1 MAKIKRIPKIIHQ
14 IWIGDQSQRPVN
26 LMQTWKDM
34 NPDWEYKLWTDDNL
48 PKMMC
53 QEQYDKMEQ
62 LHGKAD
68 ILRYEILYQQG
79 GFYVDADSECVLP
92 LEDFLLDNDSFAG
105 YENERVR
112 GNLIANGYIAS
123 TKEND
128 LMFILLCKIKKI
140 NDINSKEPW
149 QITGPKLVTDT
160 VKEIDYSDLT
170 VYPSHYFIPK
180 HYSGVE
186 YNGDDKVF
194 ARQYWGSTFGYKNI
208 LK

>member
-1 MAKIKRIPKIIHQ
+1 MDKKRIPKIIHQ

-26 LMQTWKDM
+26 LMQTWVDM
-34 NPDWEYKLWTDDNL
+34 NPEWEYRLWTDDNL
-48 PKMMC
+48 PKMVC
-53 QEQYDKMEQ
+53 QDQFDEIDQ

-68 ILRYEILYQQG
+68 ILRYEILYQHG
-79 GFYVDADSECVLP
+79 GFYVDADSECISP

-128 LMFILLCKIKKI
+128 LMWILLCKIKKI
-140 NDINSKEPW
+140 PDINIKEPW
-149 QITGPKLVTDT
+149 QITGPQLVTDT
-160 VKEIDYSDLT
+160 VKETDYKELT
-170 VYPSHYFIPK
+170 VYPSHYFIPR

-186 YNGDDKVF
+186 YAGDGKVF

-208 LK
+208 PK

>member
-1 MAKIKRIPKIIHQ
+1 MDKKRIPKIIHQ

-26 LMQTWKDM
+26 LMQTWVDM
-34 NPDWEYKLWTDDNL
+34 NPEWEYRLWTDDNL
-48 PKMMC
+48 PEMIC
-53 QEQYDKMEQ
+53 QDQFDKMKQ

-68 ILRYEILYQQG
+68 ILRYEILYQYG
-79 GFYVDADSECVLP
+79 GFYVDADSECILP

-128 LMFILLCKIKKI
+128 LMWILLSKIKKI
-140 NDINSKEPW
+140 PDINIKEPW
-149 QITGPKLVTDT
+149 QITGPQLVTDT
-160 VKEIDYSDLT
+160 VRQIDYKELT
-170 VYPSHYFIPK
+170 VYPSHYFIPR

-186 YNGDDKVF
+186 YKGDGKVF

-208 LK
+208 PK